1 MGRHPGVSVTERIL
15 DAVVWVSEQEGK
27 FTKEDLARFLGVS
40 SVRAHEILRQMH
52 DRLLVIPDEPLMTGR
67 TTMWLR
73 PEVSERD
80 TAPRLMSVAR

>member
-15 DAVVWVSEQEGK
+15 DAVVWVSEQDDK
-27 FTKEDLARFLGVS
+27 FTKEQLAEYLGVS
-40 SVRAHEILRQMH
+40 AVNAHKILRQMY
-52 DRLLVIPDEPLMTGR
+52 DRLLVVPDEPVARGR